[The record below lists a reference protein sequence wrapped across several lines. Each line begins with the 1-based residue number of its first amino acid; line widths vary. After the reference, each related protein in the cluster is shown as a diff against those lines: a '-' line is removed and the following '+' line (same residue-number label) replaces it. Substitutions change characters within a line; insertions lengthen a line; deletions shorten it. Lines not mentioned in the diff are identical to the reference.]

1 MIRKTPAQARAN
13 LIELAVAYNRVFSK
27 ENQFTQTVLKDL
39 AKFCRAHE
47 STFLPDARAH
57 AVLEGRRE
65 VWLKIQ
71 EYLELSIDEIYDLH
85 KVREYIPKRRSADGE
100 TQTRQTTEDSSR
112 G

>member
-1 MIRKTPAQARAN
+1 VALEAPAVVKKTIKKYRED
-13 LIELAVAYNRVFSK
+13 LTGLAVAYNRVFDK
-27 ENQFTQTVLKDL
+27 DNVYTGTVLKDL

-47 STFLPDARAH
+47 STFHQDPRGH

-71 EYLELSIDEIYDLH
+71 EFLNLSIDEIYDLH
-85 KVREYIPKRRSADGE
+85 KIKEFIPRRIDGE
-100 TQTRQTTEDSSR
+100 D